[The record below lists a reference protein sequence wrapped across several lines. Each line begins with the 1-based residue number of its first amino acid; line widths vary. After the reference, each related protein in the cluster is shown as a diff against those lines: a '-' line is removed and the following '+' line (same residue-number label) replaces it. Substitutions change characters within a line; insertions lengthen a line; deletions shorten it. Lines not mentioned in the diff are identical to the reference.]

1 MDSVNSLT
9 GIESEFTKEQEDI
22 IAIMILQHAL
32 HSVGV

>member
-22 IAIMILQHAL
+22 ITVVVPQHSL
-32 HSVGV
+32 HSVGI